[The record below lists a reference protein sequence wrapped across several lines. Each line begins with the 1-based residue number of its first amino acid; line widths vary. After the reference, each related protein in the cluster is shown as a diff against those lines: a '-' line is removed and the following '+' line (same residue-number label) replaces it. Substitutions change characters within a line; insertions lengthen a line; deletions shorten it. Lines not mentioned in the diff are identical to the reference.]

1 MSTVSKSKL
10 TSHGGARK
18 AAARKSPRRKAAA
31 SRSGTGKRRTLPKVK
46 RNMSL
51 RSYGYRS
58 SLPTRDRKMVLM
70 RIIRHEDP
78 LAVARR
84 LQLIAN
90 YVRVTDPVRYL
101 IYKNDAGMLFRLYQ
115 SLRDSHSSGMGLS
128 SGLVRTHR
136 VVHRKRVVKRKAAP
150 RRRVVKRRTTTRK
163 RVARRR

>member
-1 MSTVSKSKL
+1 LFKYLKINFIFFLLNILVMSTLSKSKL

-18 AAARKSPRRKAAA
+18 AAVRKST
-31 SRSGTGKRRTLPKVK
+31 SSSHTSKRRTLPKVK

-58 SLPTRDRKMVLM
+58 SLPSKDRKMVLM

-101 IYKNDAGMLFRLYQ
+101 IYKNDAGMLLRLYQ
-115 SLRDSHSSGMGLS
+115 SLRDSHSSG
-128 SGLVRTHR
+128 LVPTHR
-136 VVHRKRVVKRKAAP
+136 VVRRKRVVKRKAAP
-150 RRRVVKRRTTTRK
+150 RRRVVKRR
-163 RVARRR
+163 

>member
-1 MSTVSKSKL
+1 
-10 TSHGGARK
+10 
-18 AAARKSPRRKAAA
+18 
-31 SRSGTGKRRTLPKVK
+31 
-46 RNMSL
+46 
-51 RSYGYRS
+51 
-58 SLPTRDRKMVLM
+58 MVLM

-115 SLRDSHSSGMGLS
+115 SLRESHGTGLS

-136 VVHRKRVVKRKAAP
+136 VVRRKRVVKRKAAP
-150 RRRVVKRRTTTRK
+150 RRRVT
-163 RVARRR
+163 RRR